1 MPLSP
6 KKVYKKPWVDGACT
20 YCFERDQALLN
31 SVITDN
37 KASKA
42 GSEGVEEVEKA
53 IAGEDGVS
61 GLNDVAIW
69 PFFDKG
75 ATVTASGSSSG
86 DGNGQS
92 NQKEKSGKNKSGQA
106 QSSPGACDED
116 IIKSAEELAEEI
128 LAAKTEKA
136 LQESYAKGKAKAEKE
151 YRSRLQQA
159 AGRVEEAEKTLQQAR
174 GKSARIIASS
184 ESKIVELAVAVAE
197 RLVCRQLELKPE
209 TITGIVRETMK
220 ILDGKEQVEVYVNPA
235 ELENCLEQRE
245 LLKDEF
251 KEIIRLE
258 VYAEEDL
265 PRGSC
270 RVESES
276 GVAEYVVEDEKDRLQ
291 KMLLDIARAENL
303 DENEKRG

>member
-6 KKVYKKPWVDGACT
+6 KKVYKKPWVEGDCT
-20 YCFERDQALLN
+20 YCFERDLLR
-31 SVITDN
+31 SELPGKIV
-37 KASKA
+37 
-42 GSEGVEEVEKA
+42 GSEGQETVP
-53 IAGEDGVS
+53 GEDGDP
-61 GLNDVAIW
+61 GLNDLAIW
-69 PFFDKG
+69 PCYERGEFAPG
-75 ATVTASGSSSG
+75 SGNNPG
-86 DGNGQS
+86 DGNGHDTRYDISS
-92 NQKEKSGKNKSGQA
+92 NDADIERTT
-106 QSSPGACDED
+106 PGDYYED
-116 IIKSAEELAEEI
+116 KMKSAEELAKEI
-128 LAAKTEKA
+128 LAEKTEKA

-151 YRSRLQQA
+151 YKVKQQQA
-159 AGRVEEAEKTLQQAR
+159 AARLKEAEKTLQQAR
-174 GKSARIIASS
+174 QKSDRIIASS
-184 ESKIVELAVAVAE
+184 ENKIVELAMAVAE

-235 ELENCLEQRE
+235 DLESCLEQRE

-276 GVAEYVVEDEKDRLQ
+276 GVAEYLVEHEKDRLQ
-291 KMLLDIARAENL
+291 KMLMDIARAESL
-303 DENEKRG
+303 EENG